1 MSLPVD
7 ALVLENARK
16 LVLLL
21 RADLALGPE
30 AVPVPNLDLVHVPDL
45 EVVLNLGPEAV
56 PVLNVDLVHAQEI
69 EDVPVLNLDPEA
81 APAL

>member
-21 RADLALGPE
+21 RADLA
-30 AVPVPNLDLVHVPDL
+30 
-45 EVVLNLGPEAV
+45 LGPEAV